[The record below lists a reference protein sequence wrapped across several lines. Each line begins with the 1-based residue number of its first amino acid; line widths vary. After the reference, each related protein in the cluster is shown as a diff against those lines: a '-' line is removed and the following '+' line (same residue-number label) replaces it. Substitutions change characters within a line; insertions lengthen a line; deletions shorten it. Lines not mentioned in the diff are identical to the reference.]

1 MKNKYFSPA
10 LFYDE
15 VRSIIFGATL
25 CNILFL
31 ALASYSFLVFPM
43 NILNNSTESISVKM
57 PVGFLYIVII
67 AVLFTS
73 YNNKD
78 IKYSFMLTQPYSRD
92 AIIITKTVGF
102 MLTYTIPLIIYGIMA
117 SSILIQNK
125 LGLGSNYGV
134 AFNLLFTKLF
144 ATFVTL
150 TFIVMLMQLMQ
161 MLFGKNALAA
171 VIPFGI
177 GVIGFITMGIIY
189 IFASDKLPFIR
200 NIIDF
205 ILKTL
210 VGYGYENEN
219 GLFILLGKYM
229 KNGDVKISIILAIL
243 SILLLFICILLNR
256 RIKTENTSNPYMF
269 KIVEIVTN
277 IIASISIVTL
287 VSLLVV
293 VAVELIHERVTGTTV
308 FNTIALKY
316 GKETGESI
324 VEIGKLVFNIAWIP
338 LSFYMYKLVVYISK
352 KRTVA

>member
-57 PVGFLYIVII
+57 PVGFLYIVTI

-78 IKYSFMLTQPYSRD
+78 TKYSFMLTQPYSKD

-102 MLTYTIPLIIYGIMA
+102 ILTYTIPLIIYGIMA
-117 SSILIQNK
+117 SSILVQNK

-134 AFNLLFTKLF
+134 AFNVLFLKLF

-177 GVIGFITMGIIY
+177 GIMIFINMGITY
-189 IFASDKLPFIR
+189 NFASDKLPFIKTS
-200 NIIDF
+200 IDF
-205 ILKTL
+205 ILDKL
-210 VGYGYENEN
+210 VGYGYKNQN

-229 KNGDVKISIILAIL
+229 KNGDVKISIILAVL
-243 SILLLFICILLNR
+243 SVLLLFICIMLNR
-256 RIKTENTSNPYMF
+256 RIKTENTSNAYMF

-277 IIASISIVTL
+277 IIASISIVT
-287 VSLLVV
+287 VASLLLVI
-293 VAVELIHERVTGTTV
+293 AIQLIHERLVGTTV
-308 FNTIALKY
+308 TRAISLRY
-316 GKETGESI
+316 GAETRENI
-324 VEIGKLVFNIAWIP
+324 VEVVKLVFNIAWIP
-338 LSFYMYKLVVYISK
+338 LSFYMYKLLVYISK